1 MQPNNLSCRESVV
14 IAVAGTDVPPISF
27 EQLEEAVFSSV
38 RERPVTKER
47 VHDIFKIEQ
56 PWE

>member
-1 MQPNNLSCRESVV
+1 M
-14 IAVAGTDVPPISF
+14 IDVAGTDVPPISF

-38 RERPVTKER
+38 RERPVPKER
-47 VHDIFKIEQ
+47 VHNIFKIEQ